1 MQQLLVWQ
9 RVQKHA
15 HGNAATA
22 SSASKC
28 TGNSATATK
37 LATKR
42 NIKLQGAVNGNADFD
57 GSANLVINT
66 AQGNIVTLT
75 GSVKTPEANS
85 GTLTGITKL
94 NYPSGYNRTNCVV
107 LSIMGGKIGDTST
120 LTTPM
125 EVSSTGR
132 LLGAGGLAVSL
143 QADHI
148 AVRRE
153 KTDDI
158 EPSTN
163 TNFKLILIKI

>member
-1 MQQLLVWQ
+1 MWQ
-9 RVQKHA
+9 RVQKHV

-42 NIKLQGAVNGNADFD
+42 NIKLQGVVNGNADFD
-57 GSANLVINT
+57 GSTNITINT
-66 AQGNIVTLT
+66 TQGNIVTLT
-75 GSVKTPEANS
+75 GSVKLPEANS
-85 GTLTGITKL
+85 GTLTGTTNL
-94 NYPSGYNRTNCVV
+94 NYPSGYNRTNCIV

-132 LLGAGGLAVSL
+132 SLGAGGLAVSL
-143 QADHI
+143 HSNNI
-148 AVRRE
+148 TVRRE

-158 EPSTN
+158 EPST
-163 TNFKLILIKI
+163 TTTFRLVLMKIV